1 MPKRIDIVFKKL
13 MQYVVMI
20 IISLVMVFPFFWMVS
35 SSLKSASELVSDSPV
50 WFPSSPNF
58 VSFLDIFDVIPFG
71 SALMNS
77 IIMTGSATLSILITS
92 IMAGY
97 VFAKHNFKGKNI
109 IFLCVLITMMVP
121 PAILIIPLYH
131 MMAGMNLVNTY
142 LGMIL
147 PFAAN
152 GFGIFLMKQFIEGVP
167 DDLLE
172 ASKIDG
178 ASEWTILWR
187 VVVPQLKP
195 ASSALIIFAYVF
207 VWNNFI
213 WPLVIVQSEDKN
225 TVVLALNGLRSYT
238 SSLDFENIVMAGTI
252 IGILP
257 SLILFVFLQRFFVE
271 GISMTGIKG

>member
-58 VSFLDIFDVIPFG
+58 VSFLDIFDVIPFVI
-71 SALMNS
+71 ALMNS

-152 GFGIFLMKQFIEGVP
+152 GFGIFLMKQFIEG
-167 DDLLE
+167 E
-172 ASKIDG
+172 IGRASCR
-178 ASEWTILWR
+178 ER
-187 VVVPQLKP
+187 
-195 ASSALIIFAYVF
+195 
-207 VWNNFI
+207 
-213 WPLVIVQSEDKN
+213 
-225 TVVLALNGLRSYT
+225 
-238 SSLDFENIVMAGTI
+238 
-252 IGILP
+252 
-257 SLILFVFLQRFFVE
+257 
-271 GISMTGIKG
+271 